1 LRTVLTK
8 RLIFAIGALV
18 AIAGLTWY
26 YVFDPVE
33 MPLMPKCVFKSLTG
47 YSCSGCGMQRFLH
60 AMMHGRFIEAIHYNY
75 LLVVFLPYITLFGI
89 EFLVLTGETQKR
101 WKRVLEGK
109 EMTMFMFVLVVSWTI
124 IRNILG
130 I

>member
-1 LRTVLTK
+1 
-8 RLIFAIGALV
+8 
-18 AIAGLTWY
+18 
-26 YVFDPVE
+26 
-33 MPLMPKCVFKSLTG
+33 
-47 YSCSGCGMQRFLH
+47 MQRFLH